1 MEPGADEQS
10 NLLFPVFLKLNQLRL
25 IIIGGGYVAIEKL
38 NAVLSNSPQT
48 KIKLISKTI
57 DPEIETLAI
66 NHSITLI
73 KKEYEASDLENT
85 DLVIA
90 AINDRVVSKQ
100 IYQDAK
106 AKGIIINVA
115 DTPDLCD
122 FYLGS
127 IVKKGNLKIA
137 ISTNGKSPTLAK
149 RLKEMFAELLPEEL
163 DELSVNL
170 NSIRNKL
177 AGDFKSKISKL
188 NEITKVLTGKES
200 D

>member
-25 IIIGGGYVAIEKL
+25 TIIGGGYVAIEKL

-73 KKEYEASDLENT
+73 KKDYEASDLDNT

-106 AKGIIINVA
+106 AKGILINVA

-177 AGDFKSKISKL
+177 AGDFKNKITKL

>member
-1 MEPGADEQS
+1 MEPCADEQS

-25 IIIGGGYVAIEKL
+25 TIIGGGYVAIEKL

-90 AINDRVVSKQ
+90 AINDRSVSKL
-100 IYQDAK
+100 IYEDAK
-106 AKGIIINVA
+106 ARGILINVA

-177 AGDFKSKISKL
+177 AGDFKSKITRL
-188 NEITKVLTGKES
+188 NEITKVLTEKEC

>member
-1 MEPGADEQS
+1 MESGADEQS

-25 IIIGGGYVAIEKL
+25 TIIGGGYVAIEKL

-73 KKEYEASDLENT
+73 KKDYEASDLDNT

-106 AKGIIINVA
+106 AKGILINVA

-177 AGDFKSKISKL
+177 AGDFKNKITKL

>member
-1 MEPGADEQS
+1 MESGADEQS

-25 IIIGGGYVAIEKL
+25 TIIGGGYVAIEKL

-90 AINDRVVSKQ
+90 AINDRSVSKL
-100 IYQDAK
+100 IYEDAK
-106 AKGIIINVA
+106 ARGILINVA

-177 AGDFKSKISKL
+177 AGDFKSKITRL
-188 NEITKVLTGKES
+188 NEITKVLTEKEC

>member
-1 MEPGADEQS
+1 MENSVDEQS

-25 IIIGGGYVAIEKL
+25 TIIGGGNVAVEKL

-48 KIKLISKTI
+48 KIKLVSKAI
-57 DPEIETLAI
+57 DPEIDTLA
-66 NHSITLI
+66 NTYSITLF
-73 KKEYEASDLENT
+73 KKEYEAADLENS

-90 AINDRVVSKQ
+90 AINDRAVSKQ
-100 IYQDAK
+100 IYEDAH
-106 AKGIIINVA
+106 ARGMLINVA

-149 RLKEMFAELLPEEL
+149 RLKEMFAELLPNEL

-170 NSIRNKL
+170 NSIRNRL
-177 AGDFKSKISKL
+177 TGDFKSKITKL
-188 NEITKVLTGKES
+188 NEITKVLIEKES
-200 D
+200 K

>member
-25 IIIGGGYVAIEKL
+25 TIIGGGYVAIEKL

-73 KKEYEASDLENT
+73 KKKYEASDLDNT

-90 AINDRVVSKQ
+90 AINDRSVSKQ
-100 IYQDAK
+100 IYQDTK
-106 AKGIIINVA
+106 AKGILINVA

-149 RLKEMFAELLPEEL
+149 RLKEMFAELLPDEL

-188 NEITKVLTGKES
+188 NEITKVLTEKES

>member
-25 IIIGGGYVAIEKL
+25 TIIGGGYVAIEKL
-38 NAVLSNSPQT
+38 TAVLSNSPQT

-66 NHSITLI
+66 NHSITI
-73 KKEYEASDLENT
+73 TKKEYEASDLDNT

-90 AINDRVVSKQ
+90 AINDRSISKQ
-100 IYQDAK
+100 IFQDAK
-106 AKGIIINVA
+106 AKGILINVA

-127 IVKKGNLKIA
+127 IVKKGNLKMA

-163 DELSVNL
+163 GELSVNL

-177 AGDFKSKISKL
+177 AGDFKSKITRL
-188 NEITKVLTGKES
+188 NEITKVLTEKES
-200 D
+200 E

>member
-1 MEPGADEQS
+1 MEPDADEQS

-25 IIIGGGYVAIEKL
+25 TIIGGGYVAIEKL

>member
-1 MEPGADEQS
+1 METSADEQS
-10 NLLFPVFLKLNQLRL
+10 NLLFPVFLKLNRLRL
-25 IIIGGGYVAIEKL
+25 TIIGGGFVAVEKL

-48 KIKLISKTI
+48 KIKLVSKTI
-57 DPEIETLAI
+57 DPEIETLAST
-66 NHSITLI
+66 NSITLI
-73 KKEYEASDLENT
+73 KKEYNASDLENT

-90 AINDRVVSKQ
+90 AINDRSVSKQ
-100 IYQDAK
+100 IFEDAH
-106 AKGIIINVA
+106 ARGILINVA

-149 RLKEMFAELLPEEL
+149 RLKEMFTELLPEEL

-177 AGDFKSKISKL
+177 TGDFKSKITKL
-188 NEITKVLTGKES
+188 NEITKVLTEKES
-200 D
+200 E

>member
-1 MEPGADEQS
+1 MEPCADEQS

-25 IIIGGGYVAIEKL
+25 TIIGGGYVAIEKL

-177 AGDFKSKISKL
+177 AGDFKSKITRL
-188 NEITKVLTGKES
+188 NEITKVLTEKEC

>member
-1 MEPGADEQS
+1 MEPDADEQS

-25 IIIGGGYVAIEKL
+25 TIIGGGYVAIEKL

-73 KKEYEASDLENT
+73 KKDYEASDLDNT

-106 AKGIIINVA
+106 AKGILINVA

-177 AGDFKSKISKL
+177 AGDFKNKITKL

>member
-1 MEPGADEQS
+1 MEPSADEQS
-10 NLLFPVFLKLNQLRL
+10 NLLFPVFIKLNQLRL
-25 IIIGGGYVAIEKL
+25 TIIGGGYVAMEKL

-73 KKEYEASDLENT
+73 KKEYEASDLDNT

-90 AINDRVVSKQ
+90 AINDRSVSKL
-100 IYQDAK
+100 IYEDAK
-106 AKGIIINVA
+106 ARGILINVA

-177 AGDFKSKISKL
+177 AGDFKNKITKL

>member
-25 IIIGGGYVAIEKL
+25 TIIGGGYVAIEKL

-48 KIKLISKTI
+48 KIKLISKTV

-66 NHSITLI
+66 NHSITI
-73 KKEYEASDLENT
+73 TKKEYEASDLDNT

-90 AINDRVVSKQ
+90 AINDRSISKQ
-100 IYQDAK
+100 IFQDAK
-106 AKGIIINVA
+106 AKGILINVA

-127 IVKKGNLKIA
+127 IVKKGNLKMA

-163 DELSVNL
+163 GELSVNL

-177 AGDFKSKISKL
+177 AGDFKSKITRL
-188 NEITKVLTGKES
+188 NEITKVLTEKES
-200 D
+200 E

>member
-25 IIIGGGYVAIEKL
+25 TIIGGGYVAIEKL

-90 AINDRVVSKQ
+90 AINDRSVSKL
-100 IYQDAK
+100 IYEDAK
-106 AKGIIINVA
+106 ARGILINVA

-177 AGDFKSKISKL
+177 AGDFKSKITRL
-188 NEITKVLTGKES
+188 NEITKVLTEKEC